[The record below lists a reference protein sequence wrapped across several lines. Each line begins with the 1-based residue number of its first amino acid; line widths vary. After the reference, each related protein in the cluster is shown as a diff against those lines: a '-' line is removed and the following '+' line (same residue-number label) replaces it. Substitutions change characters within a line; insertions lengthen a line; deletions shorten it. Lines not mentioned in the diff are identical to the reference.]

1 MKPKRPEMVG
11 LSETPL
17 CAWNN
22 AAVARSCRHGLLV
35 LCRFGV
41 IAATGARW
49 PLVPASLP
57 WTRRAC
63 RYRYG
68 MAVTSKTRRNLLVHL
83 VGGFEDTHL
92 TQNDDISNG
101 KHSGH
106 SFPLWSKLLQAL
118 KNRRERFHIQTLFVL
133 GHNTGIDSDGYSYP
147 IIHGLVK
154 PADRTISPANFDRTS
169 RCPNEIV
176 KRI

>member
-1 MKPKRPEMVG
+1 MKLK
-11 LSETPL
+11 
-17 CAWNN
+17 
-22 AAVARSCRHGLLV
+22 HIK
-35 LCRFGV
+35 FGCS
-41 IAATGARW
+41 R
-49 PLVPASLP
+49 
-57 WTRRAC
+57 
-63 RYRYG
+63 
-68 MAVTSKTRRNLLVHL
+68 
-83 VGGFEDTHL
+83 
-92 TQNDDISNG
+92 NDDISNG

-154 PADRTISPANFDRTS
+154 TCTGTISPANFDRTS

-176 KRI
+176 KRIRWRTSRWKYIVFSLQQLSIHKSSLDVLPAPLVEGPDFVDNEKKVCTKYNKCGGFNALYYINLKHNFSD